1 MKWSETGLLLLA
13 LAAVLG
19 LFLVVTGNGSA
30 EQSLAADEEIPEEP
44 LSGIESDF
52 AQICFG
58 SSFRD
63 VPSASSD
70 TIVKSMDLLDSIPL
84 RQANLHITRSLRNR
98 GIQHVLTRMLPQR
111 GLAFLCLSREDQ
123 PLRFELNNT
132 RR

>member
-1 MKWSETGLLLLA
+1 MKWGETGLLLLA
-13 LAAVLG
+13 SAAVAG
-19 LFLVVTGNGSA
+19 LFLVVTGNGGA
-30 EQSLAADEEIPEEP
+30 YHQQTIDEELREDP

-52 AQICFG
+52 AEICFG

-70 TIVKSMDLLDSIPL
+70 TVVKSMDLLESVPL

-98 GIQHVLTRMLPQR
+98 GIQHIVTRMIPQR
-111 GLAFLCLSREDQ
+111 GLAFLCRSQDGQ
-123 PLRFELNNT
+123 PLRFELNNI

>member
-13 LAAVLG
+13 SAAVVG
-19 LFLVVTGNGSA
+19 LFLVVTGSGGTG
-30 EQSLAADEEIPEEP
+30 QYQTDEEEVSEDP

-58 SSFRD
+58 ASFRD

-70 TIVKSMDLLDSIPL
+70 TVVKSMDLLESVPL
-84 RQANLHITRSLRNR
+84 RQANLHITRSLSNR
-98 GIQHVLTRMLPQR
+98 GIQHVLTRMIPQR
-111 GLAFLCLSREDQ
+111 GLAFLCLSQDGR